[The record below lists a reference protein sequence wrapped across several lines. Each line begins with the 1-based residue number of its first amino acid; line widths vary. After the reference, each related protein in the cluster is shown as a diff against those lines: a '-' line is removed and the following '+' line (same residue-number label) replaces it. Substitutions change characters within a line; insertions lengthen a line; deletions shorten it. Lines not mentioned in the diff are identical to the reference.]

1 MGGGNDD
8 DVREQALS
16 ESAAGGVG
24 AKGGRCRLLSSAAAL
39 GAAPLVA
46 FPIHLEP
53 ILRFAMKQHTKKGRA
68 NAAKFRQ
75 THTNNYFIA

>member
-24 AKGGRCRLLSSAAAL
+24 AKGGRCRLLSSAAL

-53 ILRFAMKQHTKKGRA
+53 ILRFALKQHTKKGRA
-68 NAAKFRQ
+68 KRRQ
-75 THTNNYFIA
+75 VPPNPY